1 MRFRTDVSIVD
12 RGFALTYAYTGML
25 VNSTQNVLHIYM
37 KTFLTNHYIYILQET
52 DTMFFFLPSDCGGV
66 LTEDNGEI
74 LSPNFPNNYNHSDAC
89 AWLIL
94 APEGAKIQV
103 LNFSVSH

>member
-52 DTMFFFLPSDCGGV
+52 DNMLFFCLQIAEEF
-66 LTEDNGEI
+66 
-74 LSPNFPNNYNHSDAC
+74 
-89 AWLIL
+89 
-94 APEGAKIQV
+94 
-103 LNFSVSH
+103 